1 MENTD
6 EEEGEK
12 VVNKGVVE
20 KVVEPGGK
28 VFNIVTLVDIVVKL
42 TALGIE
48 QDVETTWHGG
58 RTPPIPD
65 GGVLLMLAIE
75 NFNPAEL
82 VGL

>member
-1 MENTD
+1 MNGNSDCEESGLLRKVDIGVEGWMENTD

-28 VFNIVTLVDIVVKL
+28 VFNIVTVVDIVVKL

-48 QDVETTWHGG
+48 QDVETT
-58 RTPPIPD
+58 
-65 GGVLLMLAIE
+65 
-75 NFNPAEL
+75 
-82 VGL
+82 